1 MNQFNIAE
9 LILLITAALGLV
21 IKLFF
26 AIWKTRWTTVE
37 ASCAECEFNQAGPY
51 LRHFRKRH
59 LLNGYHNTFLFYWHD
74 QEITG
79 KQLFRYN
86 PGQCTPGYT
95 YKIKVNPRRPHIIA
109 TRTEIVFDYIV
120 AAVCVAVIVSIW
132 IA

>member
-26 AIWKTRWTTVE
+26 AIWKTKWTTVE
-37 ASCAECEFNQAGPY
+37 ASCTECKLHQSMPHYRN
-51 LRHFRKRH
+51 FRKRH
-59 LLNGYHNTFLFYWHD
+59 YLSGYHNKFQYYWND
-74 QEITG
+74 KEITG
-79 KQLFRYN
+79 SQLFKYN

-109 TRTEIVFDYIV
+109 TITEIVFDYV
-120 AAVCVAVIVSIW
+120 AAAVFVAVIVSIM
-132 IA
+132 I